1 MASVE
6 LDLGIEA
13 GDVEE
18 AESLSPVASN
28 ERSYGRYLL
37 QYEIASGGMA
47 SVYLARSL
55 GAAGFE
61 RPIAIK
67 RIHPHLAKKPVFVDM
82 FLDEARLN
90 ARIAHPN
97 VCSVFDFGEAD
108 GSYFMAMEYLVGQP
122 LSRVLGAVATRHEL
136 LSSPR
141 WHALASRILAD
152 ACQGLHA
159 AHELCDDHGYP
170 LHVVHRDF
178 TPHNVFVTYDGA
190 VKVFDF
196 GVARAEG
203 RLHQTETGML
213 KGKLAYMSPEQL
225 ARAPIDRR
233 LDVWAAGVCL
243 WELLTLRRLFGRR
256 SELETV
262 QAIASD
268 PILEPSKVRTGVPRE
283 LDAITM
289 RALDRDVDRRTASA
303 RILARELNQ
312 YISTTGVMSSM
323 SDVAEL
329 MAELFP
335 EERARKLDVVA
346 NVLKSEDG
354 LPLDTGETSAVQR
367 SRGVE
372 LRSAPGSIAAPRPG
386 SRYPAARA
394 PTPAPG
400 TIEPARRQPTPAP
413 GTLAP
418 ARRGPTPAPGTIE
431 PAKRQPTPAPGTL
444 APARRDPTPPRVEPQ
459 TVSAPVAEEA
469 TTRSPVDL
477 ADMLEPPSERSL
489 SLRLDVEALESRSG
503 AETRDTEPP
512 RERLPRGWIAA
523 ALAALAALGLA
534 VFAIVAS
541 GALETAPTSGSS
553 PAAPRSTTTTT
564 TPTIAAHATGPE
576 TEEGTAQDT
585 RTGTVVGAAVGA
597 RIDGEANHG
606 EPMEGEAAEGEA
618 TDGGATDGEAAEGEA
633 AEGEAA
639 EGEAT
644 EGEATDEATES
655 DGEAARDARPRR
667 GSINVAARGG
677 WADLFVDGRPAGRT
691 PRSVPLP
698 EGRHLVELRPP
709 GGAPI
714 RRFVTVRAGRTQR
727 VVIDL

>member
-1 MASVE
+1 MTSVE

-18 AESLSPVASN
+18 AESLSPVATD

-97 VCSVFDFGEAD
+97 VCNVFDFGEAD

-122 LSRVLGAVATRHEL
+122 LSRVLGAVATRQEL
-136 LSSPR
+136 LSSTR
-141 WHALASRILAD
+141 WHALAARILAD

-159 AHELCDDHGYP
+159 AHELLDDHGYP

-268 PILEPSKVRTGVPRE
+268 VILEPSKVRTGVPRE
-283 LDAITM
+283 LDAIAM

-303 RILARELNQ
+303 RLLARELNQ
-312 YISTTGVMSSM
+312 YISTTGITTSM

-346 NVLKSEDG
+346 NVLKSEDA
-354 LPLDTGETSAVQR
+354 LALDANETSAVQR

-372 LRSAPGSIAAPRPG
+372 LRSTPGSLAAPRLG
-386 SRYPAARA
+386 SRFPVARA

-400 TIEPARRQPTPAP
+400 TLTPARRAPTPAPGTLTPARREPTPAP

-418 ARRGPTPAPGTIE
+418 ARRE
-431 PAKRQPTPAPGTL
+431 PTPAPGTL
-444 APARRDPTPPRVEPQ
+444 AAARRDPTPQRVE
-459 TVSAPVAEEA
+459 TASVSHDSGPPEEA
-469 TTRSPVDL
+469 TTRSTVDL
-477 ADMLEPPSERSL
+477 ADMLEPPSETSL
-489 SLRLDVEALESRSG
+489 SLRLDPESLEERPTHTRDRGAVETLET
-503 AETRDTEPP
+503 EERDTEPP
-512 RERLPRGWIAA
+512 ARRVPISWMLGAA
-523 ALAALAALGLA
+523 AILGVLGLG
-534 VFAIVAS
+534 VFVVVVS
-541 GALETAPTSGSS
+541 GALESTPTPPTTVALDTAPPSGASGTTSVASGTTSVASGTTSPAASGTSS
-553 PAAPRSTTTTT
+553 PAAS
-564 TPTIAAHATGPE
+564 
-576 TEEGTAQDT
+576 GTASGSSGVGQT
-585 RTGTVVGAAVGA
+585 EVETG
-597 RIDGEANHG
+597 
-606 EPMEGEAAEGEA
+606 EGQTAEGQTAEGQTAEGQTAEGE
-618 TDGGATDGEAAEGEA
+618 TERSEEAERPVRA
-633 AEGEAA
+633 A
-639 EGEAT
+639 
-644 EGEATDEATES
+644 
-655 DGEAARDARPRR
+655 R

>member
-1 MASVE
+1 MTSVE

-13 GDVEE
+13 GEVE
-18 AESLSPVASN
+18 ASESLSPVASN
-28 ERSYGRYLL
+28 ERNYGRYLL

-97 VCSVFDFGEAD
+97 VCNVFDFGEAD

-122 LSRVLGAVATRHEL
+122 LSRVLGAVATRQEL
-136 LSSPR
+136 LSSTR
-141 WHALASRILAD
+141 WHALAARILAD

-159 AHELCDDHGYP
+159 AHELLDDHGYP

-262 QAIASD
+262 QAIATEA
-268 PILEPSKVRTGVPRE
+268 ILEPSKVRTGVPRE

-303 RILARELNQ
+303 RLLARELNQ
-312 YISTTGVMSSM
+312 YVSTTGVTTSM

-346 NVLKSEDG
+346 NVLRSEDAVA
-354 LPLDTGETSAVQR
+354 LDSSETSAVFAQVCTGLYATFV
-367 SRGVE
+367 SDIEPRGV
-372 LRSAPGSIAAPRPG
+372 
-386 SRYPAARA
+386 
-394 PTPAPG
+394 
-400 TIEPARRQPTPAP
+400 
-413 GTLAP
+413 
-418 ARRGPTPAPGTIE
+418 
-431 PAKRQPTPAPGTL
+431 
-444 APARRDPTPPRVEPQ
+444 
-459 TVSAPVAEEA
+459 
-469 TTRSPVDL
+469 
-477 ADMLEPPSERSL
+477 
-489 SLRLDVEALESRSG
+489 
-503 AETRDTEPP
+503 
-512 RERLPRGWIAA
+512 
-523 ALAALAALGLA
+523 
-534 VFAIVAS
+534 
-541 GALETAPTSGSS
+541 
-553 PAAPRSTTTTT
+553 
-564 TPTIAAHATGPE
+564 
-576 TEEGTAQDT
+576 
-585 RTGTVVGAAVGA
+585 
-597 RIDGEANHG
+597 
-606 EPMEGEAAEGEA
+606 
-618 TDGGATDGEAAEGEA
+618 
-633 AEGEAA
+633 
-639 EGEAT
+639 
-644 EGEATDEATES
+644 
-655 DGEAARDARPRR
+655 
-667 GSINVAARGG
+667 
-677 WADLFVDGRPAGRT
+677 
-691 PRSVPLP
+691 
-698 EGRHLVELRPP
+698 
-709 GGAPI
+709 
-714 RRFVTVRAGRTQR
+714 
-727 VVIDL
+727 

>member
-1 MASVE
+1 MTSVE

-13 GDVEE
+13 GEVE
-18 AESLSPVASN
+18 ASESLSPVASN
-28 ERSYGRYLL
+28 ERNYGRYLL

-97 VCSVFDFGEAD
+97 VCNVFDFGEAD

-122 LSRVLGAVATRHEL
+122 LSRVLGAVATRQEL
-136 LSSPR
+136 LSSTR
-141 WHALASRILAD
+141 WHALAARILAD

-159 AHELCDDHGYP
+159 AHELLDDHGYP

-262 QAIASD
+262 QAIATEA
-268 PILEPSKVRTGVPRE
+268 ILEPSKVRTGVPRE

-303 RILARELNQ
+303 RLLARELNQ
-312 YISTTGVMSSM
+312 YVSTTGVTTSM

-346 NVLKSEDG
+346 NVLRSEDAVA
-354 LPLDTGETSAVQR
+354 LDSSETSAVQR

-372 LRSAPGSIAAPRPG
+372 LRSSPGSIAGPRPG

-400 TIEPARRQPTPAP
+400 T
-413 GTLAP
+413 LAP
-418 ARRGPTPAPGTIE
+418 ARRAPTPAPGTIE
-431 PAKRQPTPAPGTL
+431 PARRAPTPAPGTL
-444 APARRDPTPPRVEPQ
+444 EPARREPTPAPGTLSPARRDPTPPHV
-459 TVSAPVAEEA
+459 PVASVTPDSSPPEEA
-469 TTRSPVDL
+469 TTRSTVDL
-477 ADMLEPPSERSL
+477 ADMLEPPSESSL
-489 SLRLDVEALESRSG
+489 SLRLDPETFEDHT
-503 AETRDTEPP
+503 AETRDTEAPARSVP
-512 RERLPRGWIAA
+512 RAWIVGAA
-523 ALAALAALGLA
+523 ALLAALGLG
-534 VFAIVAS
+534 VFVIVAS
-541 GALETAPTSGSS
+541 GVLEPTPDPIATTNAGTTSTHVAATTGAATSPSTTSPSTTSPSTTSGG
-553 PAAPRSTTTTT
+553 T
-564 TPTIAAHATGPE
+564 TPADTAVEAPPTAE
-576 TEEGTAQDT
+576 TERD
-585 RTGTVVGAAVGA
+585 
-597 RIDGEANHG
+597 
-606 EPMEGEAAEGEA
+606 
-618 TDGGATDGEAAEGEA
+618 TDGSPSEPDGSESEPEVSESEAPP
-633 AEGEAA
+633 
-639 EGEAT
+639 
-644 EGEATDEATES
+644 
-655 DGEAARDARPRR
+655 ARAGR

-714 RRFVTVRAGRTQR
+714 RRYVTVRAGRTQR
-727 VVIDL
+727 VLFDL

>member
-1 MASVE
+1 MTSVE

-13 GDVEE
+13 GEVE
-18 AESLSPVASN
+18 ASESLSPVASN
-28 ERSYGRYLL
+28 ERNYGRYLL

-97 VCSVFDFGEAD
+97 VCNVFDFGEAD

-122 LSRVLGAVATRHEL
+122 LSRVLGAVATRQEL
-136 LSSPR
+136 LSSTR
-141 WHALASRILAD
+141 WHALAARILAD

-159 AHELCDDHGYP
+159 AHELLDDHGYP

-262 QAIASD
+262 QAIATEA
-268 PILEPSKVRTGVPRE
+268 ILEPSKVRTGVPRE

-303 RILARELNQ
+303 RLLARELNQ
-312 YISTTGVMSSM
+312 YVSTTGVTTSM

-346 NVLKSEDG
+346 NVLRSEDAVA
-354 LPLDTGETSAVQR
+354 LDSSETSAVQR

-372 LRSAPGSIAAPRPG
+372 LRSSPGSIAAPRPG

-400 TIEPARRQPTPAP
+400 T
-413 GTLAP
+413 LAP
-418 ARRGPTPAPGTIE
+418 ARRAPTPAPGTIE
-431 PAKRQPTPAPGTL
+431 PARRAPTPAPGTL
-444 APARRDPTPPRVEPQ
+444 EPARREPTPAPGTLSPARRDPTPPHV
-459 TVSAPVAEEA
+459 PVASVTPDSSPPEEA
-469 TTRSPVDL
+469 TTRSTVDL
-477 ADMLEPPSERSL
+477 ADMLEPPSESSL
-489 SLRLDVEALESRSG
+489 SLRLDPETFEDHT
-503 AETRDTEPP
+503 AETRDTEAPARSVP
-512 RERLPRGWIAA
+512 RAWIVGAA
-523 ALAALAALGLA
+523 ALLAALGLG
-534 VFAIVAS
+534 VFVIVAS
-541 GALETAPTSGSS
+541 GVLEPTPDPIATTNAGTTSTHVAATTGAATSPSTTSPSTTSPSTTSPSTTSPSTTSPSTTSPSTTSGG
-553 PAAPRSTTTTT
+553 T
-564 TPTIAAHATGPE
+564 TPADTAVEAPPTAE
-576 TEEGTAQDT
+576 TERD
-585 RTGTVVGAAVGA
+585 
-597 RIDGEANHG
+597 
-606 EPMEGEAAEGEA
+606 
-618 TDGGATDGEAAEGEA
+618 TDGSPSEPDGSESEPEVSESEAPP
-633 AEGEAA
+633 
-639 EGEAT
+639 
-644 EGEATDEATES
+644 
-655 DGEAARDARPRR
+655 ARAGR

-714 RRFVTVRAGRTQR
+714 RRYVTVRAGRTQR
-727 VVIDL
+727 VLFDL